1 VIRLLDATVD
11 SACELCAAVGE
22 ERKIRVLH
30 VDDDAKFIAVAKQ
43 CFEEQGMFQ
52 VDNALSAERAL
63 EKLSSAEYDVVV
75 ADYQMTGKNGLELL
89 KELRQQ
95 GTNVPFILFTCK
107 GKGEIAI
114 EALNAGVERYIE
126 KQGDAEATYEE
137 LKHAICS
144 AVKRRNTEKL
154 LKEAE
159 NRLHQITEN
168 IQDILFLTDTNFT
181 VTYVSASCRK
191 ILGYEPGQITGKSL
205 ERLIHPD
212 DLANVVKTVQKA
224 MENRTGD
231 RMEARLQHA
240 DGHYLTLE
248 GVGKILT
255 GENGEFAGSLLTCRD
270 ITERRK
276 MEQAVE
282 ESEEKYHKLFEEALD
297 AIFVADAETG
307 ILVDCNRAATA
318 LVGRLK
324 SELIGMHQ
332 SFLHPEEKVGKFS
345 KSFEKHLREKE
356 GNVIEDRI
364 ITKNGEIRD
373 IAIKGNLIEIN
384 GKKMLQGIF
393 RDITETKKSLEK
405 VNFQARM
412 LNAVGQAIIATDMK
426 GTITYWNLAAEQL
439 YGWSEAE
446 VLGRNIVDVTPAETG
461 REQATNILNRLI
473 AGKSWSGEFLAK
485 HRDGTV
491 FPAIVTD
498 APIAN
503 DRGELIG
510 IVGVSTDIT
519 DQKWMQEVL
528 GQAISE
534 VAELNEKLQVVGG
547 LTRHDV
553 RNKLSALN
561 GRLYL
566 LKKRCNGNVEAHQQI
581 AEMESISRQIL
592 RILEFEKVYMQVGAE
607 ELASV
612 EVESQLDEAA
622 TLFSDLKGIR
632 LVNECQGLL
641 VLADSLLRQMFYNL
655 IDNTLKYGEKT
666 SVIRV
671 HYEEEKDQLKLVYED
686 DGVGITD
693 EVRANL
699 FQEGYGK
706 GTGYGLYLIQRICE
720 AYGWRIQE
728 TGSHGEGARFTMT
741 MPKKGKDGKECY
753 KLGDGGSAGTAV

>member
-11 SACELCAAVGE
+11 SACELCAGVGA

-30 VDDDAKFIAVAKQ
+30 VDDDAKFLAVAKQ
-43 CFEEQGMFQ
+43 CLEEQGMFD
-52 VDNALSAERAL
+52 VDTA
-63 EKLSSAEYDVVV
+63 SSAESALKKLRSTEYDAVV

-95 GTNVPFILFTCK
+95 GNNVPFILFTCK

-126 KQGDAEATYEE
+126 KQGEAEATYEE
-137 LKHAICS
+137 LKHTICN

-191 ILGYEPGQITGKSL
+191 ILGYEPEQITGKSL

-212 DLANVVKTVQKA
+212 DLPNVIKTVQKA

-231 RMEARLQHA
+231 RMEARLRRA

-248 GVGKILT
+248 GIGKILT
-255 GENGEFAGSLLTCRD
+255 VGNGDFAGTVLMCRD
-270 ITERRK
+270 VTE
-276 MEQAVE
+276 
-282 ESEEKYHKLFEEALD
+282 
-297 AIFVADAETG
+297 
-307 ILVDCNRAATA
+307 N
-318 LVGRLK
+318 
-324 SELIGMHQ
+324 
-332 SFLHPEEKVGKFS
+332 
-345 KSFEKHLREKE
+345 
-356 GNVIEDRI
+356 
-364 ITKNGEIRD
+364 
-373 IAIKGNLIEIN
+373 
-384 GKKMLQGIF
+384 
-393 RDITETKKSLEK
+393 KKSLEK
-405 VNFQARM
+405 VHFQARL
-412 LNAVGQAIIATDMK
+412 LNAVGQAVIATDMK
-426 GTITYWNLAAEQL
+426 GIITYWNLAAEQL

-446 VLGRNIVDVTPAETG
+446 VLWRNIVDVTPAENS
-461 REQATNILNRLI
+461 REDAKNILDLLI
-473 AGKSWSGEFLAK
+473 AGKRWSGEFLAK
-485 HRDGTV
+485 RKDGTV

-503 DRGELIG
+503 SKGELIG
-510 IVGVSTDIT
+510 IVGTSTEIT
-519 DQKWMQEVL
+519 EQKWMQEVL
-528 GQAISE
+528 EDAIKE

-566 LKKRCNGNVEAHQQI
+566 LKKRCNGNVEAQQQI
-581 AEMESISRQIL
+581 TEMESISKQIL
-592 RILEFEKVYMQVGAE
+592 RILEFEKVYVQVGAE
-607 ELASV
+607 ELAYV

-622 TLFSDLKGIR
+622 TLFSDLKGIK
-632 LVNECQGLL
+632 LVNECQGLT
-641 VLADSLLRQMFYNL
+641 VLADSLLRQLFYNL

-671 HYEEEKDQLKLVYED
+671 HFEEEKDQLKLVYED
-686 DGVGITD
+686 DGVGIPD

-699 FQEGYGK
+699 FREGYGK

-728 TGSHGEGARFTMT
+728 TGSYGEGARFTMT
-741 MPKKGKDGKECY
+741 VSKKGEDGKECY
-753 KLGDGGSAGTAV
+753 KLSNGGSAGTGV